1 MYLRI
6 PGAKKNIR
14 PAASRTKIARG
25 AKCAGF
31 AQFAGESRTSRANIK
46 DSLLEGVEFELS
58 GDFLS
63 GQ

>member
-1 MYLRI
+1 LEPCGEHLSGDHDANI
-6 PGAKKNIR
+6 P
-14 PAASRTKIARG
+14 

-31 AQFAGESRTSRANIK
+31 AQFAGESRTSK

-58 GDFLS
+58 GDFLN